1 MSLKLNFLNVALL
14 PPPPLSLSLS
24 QQIVL
29 ELNGVM
35 LAHEDL
41 VSDLRHFVTG
51 VLPANRIT
59 DK

>member
-1 MSLKLNFLNVALL
+1 MLL
-14 PPPPLSLSLS
+14 SCPPLSLSLFLS

-29 ELNGVM
+29 ELNAVM

>member
-14 PPPPLSLSLS
+14 PPPPLSLS

>member
-14 PPPPLSLSLS
+14 PPLSLS